1 MLLSLFC
8 GCGGLDLGFEEAGFK
23 TGLAYDIRPS
33 SVVSWN
39 KNRGDVG
46 RGRVADISDLRLS
59 DMDRDFGSMFA
70 PSGVVGGPP
79 CQSFTRA
86 NASRREDDPR
96 SKLVRIFFTLALRLH
111 RQRRELDF
119 IVMENVREI
128 ATAKG
133 GQLLKAEIDRLSK
146 SGFFVSV
153 VQLNAVDFGVPQN
166 RHRTFIV
173 ALNKQRLSEA
183 GWRHPEPE
191 SLKLTVRDAIGRLEE
206 PTYFRPGLDPA
217 AFNSHRNHWCM
228 TPKSKRFFDS
238 SLQPGS
244 SSGRS
249 FKTLAWNEP
258 SIAVSY
264 GHREVHVHPSG
275 KRRLSVWEAMKLQ
288 GFPDR
293 YVLHGTLSEQID
305 QVSEAVPPPLAE
317 AIARSAKAAVI
328 RSKQDQSSEFSAAPT
343 RARAVAA

>member
-8 GCGGLDLGFEEAGFK
+8 GCGGLDLGFEEAEFE
-23 TGLAYDIRPS
+23 TGLAYDYRPS
-33 SVVSWN
+33 SVRSWN
-39 KNRGDVG
+39 KNRGNAG
-46 RGRVADISDLRLS
+46 RGRVADITQLRLS
-59 DMDRDFGSMFA
+59 DMDRDFGGMFA

-86 NASRREDDPR
+86 NASRNDDDPR
-96 SKLVRIFFTLALRLH
+96 SKLVRLFFTLSLRFHHH
-111 RQRRELDF
+111 RRKLDF

-128 ATAKG
+128 ASAKG
-133 GQLLKAEIDRLSK
+133 GRLLSAEISRLSK

-153 VQLNAVDFGVPQN
+153 AHLNAADFGVPQN
-166 RHRTFIV
+166 RHRAFLI
-173 ALNKQRLSEA
+173 AINKERLSEA
-183 GWRHPEPE
+183 GWRPPKPD
-191 SLKLTVRDAIGRLEE
+191 SQRLTVRDAIGGLAE

-217 AFNSHRNHWCM
+217 AFNSHPNHWCM

-238 SLQPGS
+238 TLLPGS

-249 FKTLAWNEP
+249 FKTLAWDEP
-258 SIAVSY
+258 SITVSY

-275 KRRLSVWEAMKLQ
+275 KRRLSVLEAMKLQ

-293 YVLHGTLSEQID
+293 YVLCGTLSEQID

-317 AIARSAKAAVI
+317 AVARAARAAVQGGG
-328 RSKQDQSSEFSAAPT
+328 QDQSNAFSSAPIL
-343 RARAVAA
+343 ARAVAA